1 MFAHGGSAVPLG
13 VYLLRWCG
21 EKENSLAVLYVI
33 FAVGNFLIRGLTRR
47 LRRGSAGTVP
57 WGCKFALADE
67 TKGCRGRAESPCKRH
82 YKATLP
88 KAVPA
93 GGLTRR
99 LRRGRWG
106 CRTEGGKYFLSKR
119 KKVPKKAGGTATP
132 EAARPAARRGLRSAV
147 APSGL
152 SSTSFRFA
160 HPPGKSL
167 LLPILPAGL
176 ATSRVI
182 KLDSYPQRLCALLCS
197 PISAVKM
204 GGPFSLRCLSPLGSP
219 AGGAGQTQMAVLGIV
234 SCYVGGLAASMGRPV
249 FQFAVGVNHIQIML
263 VGRFDVTWIFLQ
275 GKRPA

>member
-21 EKENSLAVLYVI
+21 EKENSLAVLHVI

-47 LRRGSAGTVP
+47 LRRGVQVQS
-57 WGCKFALADE
+57 
-67 TKGCRGRAESPCKRH
+67 RG
-82 YKATLP
+82 
-88 KAVPA
+88 AVNSLWQTNRGGA
-93 GGLTRR
+93 GGERKAPASGIIRQL
-99 LRRGRWG
+99 
-106 CRTEGGKYFLSKR
+106 CRKQFLPGADAPTPARTVGLPHRGGKYFLSKR

-152 SSTSFRFA
+152 SSTSVRFA

-204 GGPFSLRCLSPLGSP
+204 GGPFSLRCLSPLVSP
-219 AGGAGQTQMAVLGIV
+219 AGGAGQTQPMRVGMLHCSLEDFAAQKNRLG
-234 SCYVGGLAASMGRPV
+234 
-249 FQFAVGVNHIQIML
+249 
-263 VGRFDVTWIFLQ
+263 
-275 GKRPA
+275 

>member
-67 TKGCRGRAESPCKRH
+67 PRGCRGRAKSPCKRH

-106 CRTEGGKYFLSKR
+106 CRTEGEVLSF
-119 KKVPKKAGGTATP
+119 
-132 EAARPAARRGLRSAV
+132 EAKE
-147 APSGL
+147 
-152 SSTSFRFA
+152 STKESWR
-160 HPPGKSL
+160 HGD
-167 LLPILPAGL
+167 
-176 ATSRVI
+176 SR
-182 KLDSYPQRLCALLCS
+182 
-197 PISAVKM
+197 
-204 GGPFSLRCLSPLGSP
+204 GGPPRCASRASVCGSPFGAVLDLGSLRSP
-219 AGGAGQTQMAVLGIV
+219 AGKKPFIAHFAGGARNVARNKI
-234 SCYVGGLAASMGRPV
+234 R
-249 FQFAVGVNHIQIML
+249 
-263 VGRFDVTWIFLQ
+263 
-275 GKRPA
+275 

>member
-1 MFAHGGSAVPLG
+1 MGEKTRKKGKQMFAHGGSAVPLG

-106 CRTEGGKYFLSKR
+106 CRTEGGSTFFRSERKYQR
-119 KKVPKKAGGTATP
+119 K
-132 EAARPAARRGLRSAV
+132 PAARRLRE
-147 APSGL
+147 
-152 SSTSFRFA
+152 
-160 HPPGKSL
+160 K
-167 LLPILPAGL
+167 
-176 ATSRVI
+176 
-182 KLDSYPQRLCALLCS
+182 ALYC
-197 PISAVKM
+197 
-204 GGPFSLRCLSPLGSP
+204 PF
-219 AGGAGQTQMAVLGIV
+219 
-234 SCYVGGLAASMGRPV
+234 
-249 FQFAVGVNHIQIML
+249 
-263 VGRFDVTWIFLQ
+263 
-275 GKRPA
+275 

>member
-33 FAVGNFLIRGLTRR
+33 FAVGNFLIRELTRR

-67 TKGCRGRAESPCKRH
+67 PKGCRGRAESPCKRH

-106 CRTEGGKYFLSKR
+106 CRPEGGSTFFRSERKYQR
-119 KKVPKKAGGTATP
+119 KL
-132 EAARPAARRGLRSAV
+132 AARRLQRRPAPLRVAGFGLREPNGWMPRIYSGHPIPALRPEQSDHV
-147 APSGL
+147 PWADCPQGL
-152 SSTSFRFA
+152 SSTSVRCA
-160 HPPGKSL
+160 HPPGK
-167 LLPILPAGL
+167 
-176 ATSRVI
+176 
-182 KLDSYPQRLCALLCS
+182 RL
-197 PISAVKM
+197 
-204 GGPFSLRCLSPLGSP
+204 
-219 AGGAGQTQMAVLGIV
+219 
-234 SCYVGGLAASMGRPV
+234 
-249 FQFAVGVNHIQIML
+249 
-263 VGRFDVTWIFLQ
+263 
-275 GKRPA
+275 